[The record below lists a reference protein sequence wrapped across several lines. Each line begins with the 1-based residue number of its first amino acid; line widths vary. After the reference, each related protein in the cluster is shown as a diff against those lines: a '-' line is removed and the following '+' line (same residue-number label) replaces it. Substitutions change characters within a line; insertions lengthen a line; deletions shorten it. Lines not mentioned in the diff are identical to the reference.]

1 MLSHT
6 EDPVR
11 SLYSFVA
18 RRQVFKPLVN
28 VPYKSLKHPSCSHL
42 RVISLNRISRAWS
55 APAQPRTRLCCNDST
70 EQRKRKHLPNSKS
83 YSATFLKS
91 QIPIRLDLQ
100 QFFKVTRFRQLA
112 PNRGVVT
119 IFTAATDMI
128 KSLYCHNNMLQELH
142 DLPHPEPDHGA
153 TAAFDCH
160 LAQCSLADSQW
171 GNDHVDERQHYSV
184 DPWNLPLTAFPDCPT
199 SFNGVAMSGNRSFRH

>member
-1 MLSHT
+1 MQSSPSHQSQSHFAGLERTSSAQDKAMLQRQYRTKEAQALAQLQKLLRDISQ
-6 EDPVR
+6 
-11 SLYSFVA
+11 VA
-18 RRQVFKPLVN
+18 DTHQ
-28 VPYKSLKHPSCSHL
+28 
-42 RVISLNRISRAWS
+42 
-55 APAQPRTRLCCNDST
+55 TRL
-70 EQRKRKHLPNSKS
+70 
-83 YSATFLKS
+83 AT
-91 QIPIRLDLQ
+91 ILQ
-100 QFFKVTRFRQLA
+100 
-112 PNRGVVT
+112 
-119 IFTAATDMI
+119 ATDMI